1 MKTATASALRS
12 RLSNYLEQNEPVIVT
27 RNGRPKA
34 VLLPVREEAD
44 VERLLMANN
53 AELMELLDAA
63 DRRISATGGIPHDE
77 FWRRVRKH

>member
-12 RLSNYLEQNEPVIVT
+12 RLSNCLEHNEPVIVT

-34 VLLPVREEAD
+34 VLLSVREEAD

-63 DRRISATGGIPHDE
+63 DQRISATGGIPHDE
-77 FWRRVRKH
+77 FWRRVGKH